1 MRPDARPGQ
10 RRTLLEATSPARRG
24 DRRGGSYEEV
34 RAAIP
39 RFGGARDSHR
49 GRTDGDAK
57 SAFLV
62 PWTITLLWFELEVT
76 FA

>member
-39 RFGGARDSHR
+39 RFGGARDSH
-49 GRTDGDAK
+49 TVDGPTEMQRAL
-57 SAFLV
+57 S
-62 PWTITLLWFELEVT
+62 WFPGGLRSCGLK
-76 FA
+76 